1 MRESESFPD
10 LAVESFPALAVE
22 FDNGC
27 FPFTIPAI
35 MGSDCPTAVARL
47 GTVPAVAWLGTWVC
61 DQCA

>member
-35 MGSDCPTAVARL
+35 IGSDCPTAVARL
-47 GTVPAVAWLGTWVC
+47 GTWVC
-61 DQCA
+61 D